1 VGAVAGTGTI
11 RTAWSRTGRRVA
23 AGAAALL
30 LLGVVGACSTE
41 QGGSASSS
49 SDAAPAA
56 PAEPGYAPE
65 AAYGA
70 PDAARSAGGSGVGGS
85 GAGGAEVGGPGAGG
99 AAPSVPLGA
108 VDRALVRTAQVS
120 LEVADTGAALDGVR
134 AAAAAA
140 GGFVAE
146 ERSGGTSGHVVLRVP
161 AAALDALV
169 EQVVALA
176 EPGTPVER
184 SAAVVDATEEVVDL
198 DARVASQRAS
208 VERVRGLLT
217 GASTIGD
224 VIAVESELA
233 QREAELDSL
242 TARLAALRDQVALST
257 LTVSLDGP
265 DDPVIA
271 AADAPPGFL
280 DGLAA
285 GVEGVLALGRGAGA
299 LLGFV
304 LPFVPVLAVV
314 AAAVFGVVRLVRGR
328 RAAPQGS
335 PG

>member
-1 VGAVAGTGTI
+1 MVGAVVGAGTVRG
-11 RTAWSRTGRRVA
+11 RTGRRVA

-30 LLGVVGACSTE
+30 LLGVVGACSAGE
-41 QGGSASSS
+41 SGSASSS
-49 SDAAPAA
+49 DAVAPAA
-56 PAEPGYAPE
+56 PAEPGYAPSPE
-65 AAYGA
+65 QAHGGS
-70 PDAARSAGGSGVGGS
+70 DAGRSAGGSGVGSS
-85 GAGGAEVGGPGAGG
+85 GAGGAEAGG
-99 AAPSVPLGA
+99 TAPSVPLGS

-120 LEVADTGAALDGVR
+120 LEVADTGAALNGVR
-134 AAAAAA
+134 AAAAGA

-146 ERSGGTSGHVVLRVP
+146 ERSGGTSGYVVLRVP
-161 AAALDALV
+161 AEALDALV
-169 EQVVALA
+169 ERVVALA

-217 GASTIGD
+217 EASTIGD

-265 DDPVIA
+265 DDPVLVA
-271 AADAPPGFL
+271 AEAPPGFL

-304 LPFVPVLAVV
+304 LPFVPVLALV
-314 AAAVFGVVRLVRGR
+314 AAVALGAVRLRRGR
-328 RAAPQGS
+328 RPRPADPAAP
-335 PG
+335 

>member
-1 VGAVAGTGTI
+1 MVGAVVGA
-11 RTAWSRTGRRVA
+11 RTVRGRTGRRVV

-30 LLGVVGACSTE
+30 LLGVVGACSAGE
-41 QGGSASSS
+41 SGSASSS
-49 SDAAPAA
+49 DAVAPAA
-56 PAEPGYAPE
+56 PAEPGYVPSPE
-65 AAYGA
+65 QAHGGGS
-70 PDAARSAGGSGVGGS
+70 DAGRSAGGSGVGSS
-85 GAGGAEVGGPGAGG
+85 GAGGAEAGG
-99 AAPSVPLGA
+99 TAPSVPLGP

-120 LEVADTGAALDGVR
+120 LEVADTGAALNGVR
-134 AAAAAA
+134 AAAAGA

-146 ERSGGTSGHVVLRVP
+146 ERSGGTSGYVVLRVP
-161 AAALDALV
+161 AEALDALV
-169 EQVVALA
+169 ERVVALA

-217 GASTIGD
+217 EASTIGD

-233 QREAELDSL
+233 QREGELDSL

-265 DDPVIA
+265 DDPVLVA
-271 AADAPPGFL
+271 AEAPPGFL

-304 LPFVPVLAVV
+304 LPFLPVLALV
-314 AAAVFGVVRLVRGR
+314 AAVVLGAVRLRRGR
-328 RAAPQGS
+328 RPRPADPAAP
-335 PG
+335 